1 MKAKI
6 AYSTA
11 TGIDKIIKDLKAQIG
26 TFDSK
31 LIQFFASSNFD
42 PYEISKRLSDTFG
55 ETPIFGCTTA
65 GELVSG
71 QMLENSVVLMAF
83 GPEIVADCSIAVLED
98 ITSDNMQI
106 EKAFDAFKDHFKQ
119 DMAALDPHKY
129 VGFLLID
136 GLCGIEEKIN
146 ERIGDLTN
154 VTFVGGSAGD
164 DAKFKQ
170 THVFAN
176 GKAYTNAAVLAIVKS
191 NTQFGFIKTQSFKST
206 DKKIVITKVVND
218 RTASEINNNAAVKEY
233 ARLTGTS
240 EYNADKMFMKHP
252 LGLAFEND
260 FFVHSPRNISSK
272 GLTFYSSIIE
282 GMQYEILE
290 AQNIVKETRKIIDKK
305 LEEMGTVSALVC
317 YNCILR
323 KYELKN
329 ENQIEA
335 YAQIFLNTPTIGFNT
350 YGESYIGHINQTAVM
365 VLFK

>member
-1 MKAKI
+1 MKVKI
-6 AYSTA
+6 AYSTL
-11 TGIDKIIKDLKAQIG
+11 TGIDQIIEDLKKQLG
-26 TFDSK
+26 TFDTR
-31 LIQFFASSNFD
+31 LVQFFATSTIDSHI
-42 PYEISKRLSDTFG
+42 ISKRIHEMFNNVPT
-55 ETPIFGCTTA
+55 FGCTTA
-65 GELVSG
+65 GEIISG
-71 QMLENSVVLMAF
+71 QMLDNSVVLMAF
-83 GPEIVADCSIAVLED
+83 GPEIVEDCAIEVMEN
-98 ITSDNMQI
+98 ITDNKPHV
-106 EKAFDAFKDHFKQ
+106 ENAFNNFKQYFKQ
-119 DMAALDPHKY
+119 DMAYLDPQKY
-129 VGFLLID
+129 VGIVLID
-136 GLCGIEEKIN
+136 GMCALEEKIN